1 MSTCAALW
9 PTSIDTCVCVYACDQ
24 EYLRFFSLPAPLP
37 HLVTPH
43 SRYFKALWAIS
54 VCTWPGSSPE
64 RTHLSRR
71 RKYFCLELE
80 NKSGREER
88 CAGRRWKSGT
98 RLAKREERCE
108 EEEEGEEGTDLPVFP
123 LGFLLFLVTFNV
135 TLRRHSGFPCTSLSL
150 KGTLCWLSMPRAFLV
165 KKANISPGKRN
176 WSELPDHERGD
187 VYIPGE
193 STAVMS
199 HFCCCLKRKRNVG
212 DSVYGLVFGRLYARI
227 CGFLLFVC
235 LFVCAV
241 CNPAGIPMWQVAGE
255 GVSGGDCNGATE

>member
-1 MSTCAALW
+1 MLEGGEKAGRG
-9 PTSIDTCVCVYACDQ
+9 
-24 EYLRFFSLPAPLP
+24 LRNEKKGA
-37 HLVTPH
+37 
-43 SRYFKALWAIS
+43 K
-54 VCTWPGSSPE
+54 
-64 RTHLSRR
+64 R
-71 RKYFCLELE
+71 RKKE
-80 NKSGREER
+80 
-88 CAGRRWKSGT
+88 
-98 RLAKREERCE
+98 KR
-108 EEEEGEEGTDLPVFP
+108 GPTFQF
-123 LGFLLFLVTFNV
+123 FLSVSCFFFLVTFNV

-165 KKANISPGKRN
+165 KKANVSPGKRN

-187 VYIPGE
+187 VYVPGE

-199 HFCCCLKRKRNVG
+199 HFCCCLKSKRNVG